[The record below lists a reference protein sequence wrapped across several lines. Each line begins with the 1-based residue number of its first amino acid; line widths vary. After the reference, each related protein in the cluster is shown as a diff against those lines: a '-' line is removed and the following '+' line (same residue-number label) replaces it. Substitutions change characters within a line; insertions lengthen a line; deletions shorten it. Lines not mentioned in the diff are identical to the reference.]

1 LSTASNAT
9 HAIDI
14 RLSVHDQVFMVNWNI
29 IALDREVS
37 IAADI
42 AEFPDTPGP
51 DQLAEALT
59 GNLEKVAMGGD
70 RVGVFFAAEV
80 NRVLD
85 VPDRGKKRVIDQVI
99 PRTNVDMVSYSSY
112 DALRDTQANTESELR
127 RAFQFIYSKLADS
140 YGLGTKRPKAK

>member
-1 LSTASNAT
+1 MHAGRVRGGGLKTASCRLFALFVTITAAVGAAPEKKTPLRIVVRKIAAANGGAQALDKATGYATELRRALIANIKKNKSLSLVGADSASNAT

-59 GNLEKVAMGGD
+59 GKLEKV
-70 RVGVFFAAEV
+70 
-80 NRVLD
+80 
-85 VPDRGKKRVIDQVI
+85 VP
-99 PRTNVDMVSYSSY
+99 
-112 DALRDTQANTESELR
+112 
-127 RAFQFIYSKLADS
+127 
-140 YGLGTKRPKAK
+140 